1 MIHITP
7 KVIRPASTTRPMER
21 ATTAQVLI
29 TQPGASEN
37 GSNACLK
44 RSSRPSQRSTN
55 AVQRDC
61 GCEFGTMTC
70 DPRIDA
76 AGACPAHA
84 EFARQHRLLVDCR
97 RIVVHEGAANSL

>member
-1 MIHITP
+1 MIHIIQ
-7 KVIRPASTTRPMER
+7 KVIRPASTTSPTER

-29 TQPGASEN
+29 PRPGASES

-84 EFARQHRLLVDCR
+84 DIARQHRLLVDYR
-97 RIVVHEGAANSL
+97 AIVVHEGGR